1 MPAAAKWADPET
13 TAAGLRRAWVEPVR
27 LKTLWFNTGTLCN
40 IECARCYIESS
51 PRNDRLSYL
60 RLGEVEAF
68 LDEIE
73 RDALGTEAVAFTGG
87 EPFLNPEMPAL
98 AEAALGRGFSVL
110 ILTNALKPMMN
121 RRAALLGLK
130 ARFGAALRIRV
141 SLDHHSA
148 AAHDAERGAGS
159 WDKAVEGLRWLA
171 ENGFAAGV
179 AGRSL
184 VDEDEKAAREGYRR
198 VFASVGLPFDPGA
211 LVVFPEMG
219 EDGGLP
225 EITTECWGL
234 LGKLPSEVMC
244 SSSRMVV
251 RRKGAGRPEVLAC
264 TLLPYDERFSLG
276 STLKEAWRPVSL
288 VSPTCAQ
295 FCVLGGAS
303 CAG

>member
-73 RDALGTEAVAFTGG
+73 RDALGTEEAAFTGG

-141 SLDHHSA
+141 SLDHHAA

-234 LGKLPSEVMC
+234 LGKLPSSVMC

-251 RRKGAGRPEVLAC
+251 RRKSAERPEVLAC

-288 VSPTCAQ
+288 VSPTCAR